1 MALNHVSLGSSPRV
15 SADVPLGNGSP
26 RGFEPRCL
34 GSNPSGS
41 TQWWRDAPLSYMAR
55 RRVVGNMPVT
65 NLAYGVRGRMVM
77 HLSVEQV
84 YEGSIPSGY
93 PALIP

>member
-1 MALNHVSLGSSPRV
+1 
-15 SADVPLGNGSP
+15 
-26 RGFEPRCL
+26 
-34 GSNPSGS
+34 
-41 TQWWRDAPLSYMAR
+41 
-55 RRVVGNMPVT
+55 VVGNMPVT